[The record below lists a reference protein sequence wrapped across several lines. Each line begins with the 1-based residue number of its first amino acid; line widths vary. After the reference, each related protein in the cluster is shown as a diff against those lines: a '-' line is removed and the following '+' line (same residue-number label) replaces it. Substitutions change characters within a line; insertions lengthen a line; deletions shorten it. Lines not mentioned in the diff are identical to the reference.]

1 MSETKTSPAVEQA
14 PAQKFVKVTSG
25 TLLAKK
31 SCNLFVAGQPLR
43 DENGSLIVDPNK
55 VELMFDDGT
64 SHRVKAANVTGTYR
78 FGAQCHIIWNVLEA
92 TANREAYNNGEP
104 FVDAVMID

>member
-1 MSETKTSPAVEQA
+1 MPKVVESPAVEQA
-14 PAQKFVKVTSG
+14 PAQKFVKVTTG

-31 SCNLFVAGQPLR
+31 SCNLFVAGQPCR

-55 VELMFDDGT
+55 TELMFEDGT
-64 SHRVKAANVTGTYR
+64 THRVRTANVAGSYR
-78 FGAQCHIIWNVLEA
+78 FGATCHIIWNQLD
-92 TANREAYNNGEP
+92 NYNDGNP

>member
-1 MSETKTSPAVEQA
+1 MSKTATSPAVEQA
-14 PAQKFVKVTSG
+14 PATQPEQKFVKVTSG

-55 VELMFDDGT
+55 AELMFDDGT

-78 FGAQCHIIWNVLEA
+78 FGAQCHIIWNQLES
-92 TANREAYNNGEP
+92 YNNGEP